1 MGRLPTRLVLTPED
15 TVEGTSVRWESA
27 EQYSLSAPIIQVSCA
42 DLIDDEKMAGLKE
55 VFKQWVQIDR
65 ENCDLVRKG
74 LQRFRMP
81 HSYRTNEA
89 PPGSIVEVGLRA
101 PEPEFMKRGIQTL
114 AESAECVGGQLGNLD
129 DPSGALRAALLVDHL
144 TTKYPQIF
152 ANLPRWRGT
161 RIPADLGTN
170 VVQAL
175 NKFIEDQGGTPYL
188 YRGIDEVQ
196 KALDN
201 DPLVKRFLA
210 SKTGTK

>member
-1 MGRLPTRLVLTPED
+1 
-15 TVEGTSVRWESA
+15 
-27 EQYSLSAPIIQVSCA
+27 
-42 DLIDDEKMAGLKE
+42 MAALKE

-74 LQRFRMP
+74 LLRFRMP
-81 HSYRTNEA
+81 HSYRTNDA

-114 AESAECVGGQLGNLD
+114 AESAECVGGQLGSLDNLA
-129 DPSGALRAALLVDHL
+129 GALRAALLVDHL
-144 TTKYPQIF
+144 TTKYPDIF

-175 NKFIEDQGGTPYL
+175 NKFIEDQEGTPYPH
-188 YRGIDEVQ
+188 RGIEEVQ
-196 KALDN
+196 RALDN
-201 DPLVKRFLA
+201 DSLVKRTFLRCRVA
-210 SKTGTK
+210 GKSNSCRRVRSCSSSVDEA